1 MRNEL
6 PETCFATLPG
16 MGDLI
21 ILKRG
26 ETGYYR
32 SDWETGDKTKNQEIA
47 DLHNRQC
54 GITPAQVTAMM
65 VGSMAGFHVPGANPQ
80 VYYDEARCVRSSD
93 LGALAVIKDPVT
105 SLLSPIK
112 GNLHLYQVAGKESLY
127 VDVASLPETLMG
139 KSSDYII
146 LPDMVGGKPLI
157 PVANLALD
165 AEWGARTMGLESGSY
180 SHGKETNA
188 GFEIIAKVQVGP
200 VEYAL
205 GERGGKFPSFV
216 TWERTPANDGDSPPN
231 YYWGHY
237 IDNREKAIQDLCTRA
252 SEKYEMLTESRKPSI
267 RSQLAA
273 AKAAQAEKPAAQQCH
288 RDKGAR

>member
-32 SDWETGDKTKNQEIA
+32 SDWETGDKIKNQEIA
-47 DLHNRQC
+47 ALHNRQR
-54 GITPAQVTAMM
+54 GITPAQVEAMM
-65 VGSMAGFHVPGANPQ
+65 AGSMAGFNVPGANPQ
-80 VYYDEARCVRSSD
+80 VYYDEARFVSSSAFGVGEF
-93 LGALAVIKDPVT
+93 LTNPAM
-105 SLLSPIK
+105 SSSSSIK
-112 GNLHLYQVAGKESLY
+112 GNLYLYQVAGKESLY
-127 VDVASLPETLMG
+127 MDVAALPETMMG
-139 KSSDYII
+139 KSSDYTI
-146 LPDMVGGKPLI
+146 LPDMVGGKPLV
-157 PVANLALD
+157 PVVDLHLD
-165 AEWGARTMGLESGSY
+165 ASHSSRTLGLENGSY
-180 SHGKETNA
+180 SHGKEVNA

-216 TWERTPANDGDSPPN
+216 TWERTPANDGGGPHN

-237 IDNREKAIQDLCTRA
+237 IDNREKAIRDFYTRA
-252 SEKYEMLTESRKPSI
+252 SEKYEMLTESRRPSI
-267 RSQLAA
+267 RSQLAE
-273 AKAAQAEKPAAQQCH
+273 AKAAQAEKPAAQQ
-288 RDKGAR
+288 RQKDKGAR